1 MVLTIT
7 ACHSRFS
14 TCASCSVVTVVAVV
28 KRFDIAVPPGSPVV
42 CCMTQ
47 NPAEHR
53 SSQAGH
59 QNRLTCGFVLFP
71 SSANVEKTQYLFFTV
86 TNTRKTRF
94 PTSNAPQSS
103 EEFLPG
109 DGKIFTMAALS

>member
-1 MVLTIT
+1 
-7 ACHSRFS
+7 
-14 TCASCSVVTVVAVV
+14 
-28 KRFDIAVPPGSPVV
+28 
-42 CCMTQ
+42 MTQ

-53 SSQAGH
+53 SGQAAH

-71 SSANVEKTQYLFFTV
+71 SSANLEKTQYLFFTV

-94 PTSNAPQSS
+94 PISNAPQSS